1 MDVENDIIQK
11 IRDRIKLFRTAEK
24 ISLTELGRRINKA
37 RSTVWKY
44 ENGGIRLELDVLL
57 EIAKA
62 LNIEREQLILPL
74 FSKYKS
80 DSEEKTAAHLRNYYM
95 YSFDENIKQFI
106 ISVIQIGFSDNGKK
120 HSCSLFCNIDA
131 FDKPD
136 TCRGL
141 YLGQVTVERLHWN
154 FALRNK
160 FNSFEHFFMI
170 TKESFN
176 QPEIH
181 TGMLL
186 AISYENYQPMCC
198 KVIVSEKELND
209 FDRISLFLKMGKDDL
224 LDAKKNN
231 FFRLKEIPN
240 EGRLY

>member
-1 MDVENDIIQK
+1 MDIEKDVIQK
-11 IRDRIKLFRTAEK
+11 IRDRIKLFRTAEN
-24 ISLTELGRRINKA
+24 IPLDELGRRINKA

-44 ENGGIRLELDVLL
+44 ENGGIRLELDVIL

-62 LNIEREQLILPL
+62 LNIDQEQLLLPL
-74 FSKYKS
+74 FSKDES

-95 YSFDENIKQFI
+95 YCFDENIHQFT

-120 HSCSLFCNIDA
+120 HSCSLFGNIDA

-154 FALRNK
+154 FALRNTY
-160 FNSFEHFFMI
+160 NSFEHFFMI

-176 QPEIH
+176 QPEIR

-198 KVIVSEKELND
+198 KVIVSEKELHD
-209 FDRISLFLKMGKDDL
+209 FERISLFLKIGKEDIL
-224 LDAKKNN
+224 EAKKNN
-231 FFRLKEIPN
+231 FLRLREIPN